1 VSLRGGRSGPRGA
14 AYVTGAGPDEVPEAV
29 LSHAFVRGEPWA
41 LEATYERWSPLVYT
55 VALRTLRDA
64 EDAQD
69 VTQEVFL
76 SAWRG
81 RGGYRPEVRPLPAW
95 LTGITRNV
103 VYDRLSA
110 RTRDHRLR
118 ERAVVHHVADDEQ
131 AVADSVADA
140 VTDTLVVA
148 DLLEHLEQPRRT
160 VVELAF
166 FSGLSHGEICARTG
180 LPLGTV
186 KSHIR
191 RGLTQL
197 RDHLGV
203 DDVAP

>member
-1 VSLRGGRSGPRGA
+1 MSLRGGRNGPHATASA
-14 AYVTGAGPDEVPEAV
+14 ANASVEEMPVSAI
-29 LSHAFVRGEPWA
+29 SHAFSRGEPWA
-41 LEATYERWSPLVYT
+41 LEAAYERWAALVYT
-55 VALRTLRDA
+55 LALRMLRDG

-81 RGGYRPEVRPLPAW
+81 RNKYRPEQRPLPAW
-95 LTGITRNV
+95 LTGIARHV
-103 VYDRLSA
+103 VFDRMSA
-110 RTRDHRLR
+110 RSRDHRLH
-118 ERAVVHHVADDEQ
+118 ERVVVNHLDDEEAPIAE
-131 AVADSVADA
+131 AVA
-140 VTDTLVVA
+140 DTLVVA

-166 FSGLSHGEICARTG
+166 LQGLSHAEICARTG

-203 DDVAP
+203 DDDAS

>member
-1 VSLRGGRSGPRGA
+1 MSLRGGRSGPHGA
-14 AYVTGAGPDEVPEAV
+14 AYATGADPGDVPEPV
-29 LSHAFVRGEPWA
+29 ISHAFARGEPWA
-41 LEATYERWSPLVYT
+41 LEATYERWSALVYT
-55 VALRTLRDA
+55 IALRVLRDG
-64 EDAQD
+64 EDAAD

-81 RGGYRPEVRPLPAW
+81 RDGYRPEQRPLPAW
-95 LTGITRNV
+95 LTGIARNV
-103 VYDRLSA
+103 VSDRLSA
-110 RTRDHRLR
+110 RSRDHRLR
-118 ERAVVHHVADDEQ
+118 ERVVVNHLDDDDQ
-131 AVADSVADA
+131 GVADSVADA
-140 VTDTLVVA
+140 LVVA
-148 DLLEHLEQPRRT
+148 DLLERLEQPRRT
-160 VVELAF
+160 VVELAY
-166 FSGLSHGEICARTG
+166 FSGLSHAEIGARTG

>member
-1 VSLRGGRSGPRGA
+1 MSLRGGRSGPHGA
-14 AYVTGAGPDEVPEAV
+14 AYVTGAGTDEAPETV
-29 LSHAFVRGEPWA
+29 ISHAFARGEPWA

-55 VALRTLRDA
+55 FALRTLRDG

-81 RGGYRPEVRPLPAW
+81 RGGYRPELRPLPAW

-118 ERAVVHHVADDEQ
+118 ERAVVNHVDDDEQ
-131 AVADSVADA
+131 GVADA
-140 VTDTLVVA
+140 VTDALVVA

-166 FSGLSHGEICARTG
+166 FSGLSHAEICARTG

-197 RDHLGV
+197 RDQLGV

>member
-1 VSLRGGRSGPRGA
+1 VSLRGGRSGPDRA
-14 AYVTGAGPDEVPEAV
+14 AYVTGTRADEVPEPV
-29 LSHAFVRGEPWA
+29 ISHAFARGEPWA
-41 LEATYERWSPLVYT
+41 LEATYERWSALVYT
-55 VALRTLRDA
+55 VALRVLRDG

-76 SAWRG
+76 RAWRG
-81 RGGYRPEVRPLPAW
+81 RDGYRPEQRPLPAW
-95 LTGITRNV
+95 LTGITRHLV
-103 VYDRLSA
+103 SDRMSA
-110 RTRDHRLR
+110 RTRDHRLH
-118 ERAVVHHVADDEQ
+118 ERVVVNHLDDDDGGVAE
-131 AVADSVADA
+131 SVADA
-140 VTDTLVVA
+140 VVVA
-148 DLLEHLEQPRRT
+148 DLLERLEQPRRK

-166 FSGLSHGEICARTG
+166 LGGLSHAEICARTG

-203 DDVAP
+203 DDDAS

>member
-1 VSLRGGRSGPRGA
+1 MHPALERPVRVWLADRQRGAIVSLRGGRSGPRGA

-103 VYDRLSA
+103 VYDRPSP
-110 RTRDHRLR
+110 RTPHHPLRAPAAAPRRR

-140 VTDTLVVA
+140 VTDTRVVA

-160 VVELAF
+160 V
-166 FSGLSHGEICARTG
+166 
-180 LPLGTV
+180 
-186 KSHIR
+186 
-191 RGLTQL
+191 
-197 RDHLGV
+197 
-203 DDVAP
+203 

>member
-1 VSLRGGRSGPRGA
+1 VSLHGERSGPNEA
-14 AYVTGAGPDEVPEAV
+14 AYDAPVTAAEVPDQD
-29 LSHAFVRGEPWA
+29 LYLAFARGEPWA
-41 LEATYERWSPLVYT
+41 LEATYQRWSTLVHT
-55 VALRTLRDA
+55 MALRMLRDG

-81 RGGYRPEVRPLPAW
+81 RSGYRPELRPLPAW
-95 LTGITRNV
+95 LTGITRNLV
-103 VYDRLSA
+103 ADRMSA
-110 RTRDHRLR
+110 RTRDQRLR
-118 ERAVVHHVADDEQ
+118 ERVLVNHLDDGGATVSEL
-131 AVADSVADA
+131 VADA
-140 VTDTLVVA
+140 VVVA
-148 DLLEHLEQPRRT
+148 DLLGHLDQPRRT

-166 FSGLSHGEICARTG
+166 LNGLSHAEICVRTD

-197 RDHLGV
+197 RDNLGV
-203 DDVAP
+203 DDDTP